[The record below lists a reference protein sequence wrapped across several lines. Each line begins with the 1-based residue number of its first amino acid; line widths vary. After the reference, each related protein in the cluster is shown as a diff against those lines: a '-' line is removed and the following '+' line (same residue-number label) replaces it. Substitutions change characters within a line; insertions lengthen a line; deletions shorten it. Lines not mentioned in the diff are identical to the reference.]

1 MKKSTQQTV
10 METKYAPAERLSIND
25 IEKQLQEILSA
36 SYVTELLQ
44 ALPYIATILN
54 ENRQIIFANDS
65 VMKLLGY
72 TCLEDFIGKRPG
84 ELISCINSDTQR
96 GGCGT
101 SENCSVCGAVNTIL
115 QSQKN
120 NEKTVGECR
129 ISSIIGEKPMSFDFL
144 VAATPLQFDQKTYTL
159 FTINDI
165 SSDKRRRMLER
176 IFFHDILN
184 ISGSIEGV
192 IDILKT
198 IDDTDEIREMINM
211 AGDATRQLNEEII
224 TQRELLAAENH
235 ELKSHPISLSTAAII
250 ELSINSI
257 KNHQVAEGK
266 NIEISLQ
273 SENLIIQ
280 TDKVMLTRVLVN
292 MIKNALEASP
302 QNIVVEIGCKNA
314 GEECVFWVH
323 NQTVI
328 PHDVQLQIF
337 QRSFSTKGEGRGI
350 GTYSMKILTEN
361 YLGGKIWFA
370 SSEDLGTTF
379 FVGLPL

>member
-1 MKKSTQQTV
+1 MD
-10 METKYAPAERLSIND
+10 TKYAPAERLSRND

-36 SYVTELLQ
+36 SYVTELLE
-44 ALPYIATILN
+44 ALPYIAAILN
-54 ENRQIIFANDS
+54 ENRQIIYANDS
-65 VMKLLGY
+65 VMKLLGF
-72 TCLEDFIGKRPG
+72 TCVEEFIGKRPG
-84 ELISCINSDTQR
+84 ELLSCINSATEP

-115 QSQKN
+115 KSQEN

-129 ISSIIGEKPMSFDFL
+129 ISSIIDEKPMSFDFL
-144 VAATPLQFDQKTYTL
+144 VSATPIQFNQKPYTL

-192 IDILKT
+192 VELLKT
-198 IDDTDEIREMINM
+198 MDDANEIREMINL
-211 AGDATRQLNEEII
+211 ASDATRQLNEEII
-224 TQRELLAAENH
+224 TQRELLAAENN
-235 ELKSHPISLSTAAII
+235 ELKSHPANLSTAYII

-266 NIEISLQ
+266 NIEISPQ
-273 SENLIIQ
+273 SENLIIK
-280 TDKVMLTRVLVN
+280 TDKVMLIRVLVN
-292 MIKNALEASP
+292 MIKNALEATLK
-302 QNIVVEIGCKNA
+302 NTTVEIGCKKA
-314 GEECVFWVH
+314 DEKCVFWVH
-323 NQTVI
+323 NQTFI
-328 PHDVQLQIF
+328 PNHIQLQIF

-361 YLGGKIWFA
+361 YLGGKIGFT
-370 SSEDLGTTF
+370 STEDQGTTF